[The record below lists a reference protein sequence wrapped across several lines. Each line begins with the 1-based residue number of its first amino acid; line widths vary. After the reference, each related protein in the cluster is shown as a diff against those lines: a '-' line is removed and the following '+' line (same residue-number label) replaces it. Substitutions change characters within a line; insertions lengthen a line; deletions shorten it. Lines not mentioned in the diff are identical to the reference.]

1 VAKRDL
7 SAIAASAGADL
18 RPLHKGRG
26 LAGLMSGG
34 AALENA
40 RRLPLEQIEINPSQ
54 ARQQFDQAA
63 LDELTESVREHGV
76 LQPIGVQRLGDRYRI
91 VFGERRYRAAKALE
105 LPDIPAI
112 VYEDLSEADAAIFTA
127 LENLQR
133 EDLSYTDEA
142 RQYLRLSEVLGSP
155 ATALAEVLHVD
166 HNRISRLLRIAR
178 ESPALLAALD
188 AGTIT
193 FREAFETVRK
203 RNGAE
208 DEAADAEISHGEK
221 SERTPRAEMPQPGT
235 PPAPW
240 RALEA
245 AYRPLKRIQPDAIP
259 LAERDQWVAQ
269 LQDLRTYV
277 TELLAALEAV
287 PDEEA

>member
-1 VAKRDL
+1 
-7 SAIAASAGADL
+7 
-18 RPLHKGRG
+18 
-26 LAGLMSGG
+26 MSGG
-34 AALENA
+34 AALANA
-40 RRLPLEQIEINPSQ
+40 RRLPLEQIEINPAQ

-76 LQPIGVQRLGDRYRI
+76 LQPIGVRRLGDGYRI
-91 VFGERRYRAAKALE
+91 VFGERRYRAAQAAGQAE
-105 LPDIPAI
+105 IPAI
-112 VYEDLSEADAAIFTA
+112 VYEDLSETDAAIFTA

-142 RQYLRLSEVLGSP
+142 RQYLRLSEALSKP
-155 ATALAEVLHVD
+155 AIALAEVLHVD

-193 FREAFETVRK
+193 FREAFESVRK

-235 PPAPW
+235 PAPW

-287 PDEEA
+287 PDAEA